1 MRKIFLT
8 IMLFSTASLALA
20 QENSAATESSS
31 FQSKNGFNILPES
44 GDIAVGMTMDPVFNY
59 LGNFFSGDEVN
70 SAPGA
75 SFLSNSQISNNHL
88 FAKYFLT
95 DNSAIRAT
103 FGFNRVNNFDK
114 QYVQDDAAIF
124 ADPLSNALKQ
134 DMEQTIES
142 SFVLG
147 AGYEMR
153 RGNSKVQGYYGGNAF
168 FMISNSRREYSYA
181 NPYSE
186 LNPSPTTADFG
197 VNDALGDDRVL
208 IDYDGQNRG
217 FGVGG
222 FLGIECFI
230 FPKVSLGA
238 ELGYNYIYSKTGQS
252 RYHYE
257 SWNVD
262 AVEEKIKIDED
273 TQISTNN
280 FLGTANPTA
289 NFFLMFHF

>member
-1 MRKIFLT
+1 
-8 IMLFSTASLALA
+8 
-20 QENSAATESSS
+20 
-31 FQSKNGFNILPES
+31 
-44 GDIAVGMTMDPVFNY
+44 MDPIFNY
-59 LGNFFSGDEVN
+59 LGNFFSGEGVN

-75 SFLSNSQISNNHL
+75 SFLTNSQISNNHI

-103 FGFNRVNNFDK
+103 LGFNLVNNFDRK
-114 QYVQDDAAIF
+114 YVQDDAAVF

-134 DMEQTIES
+134 DMEQTIAS
-142 SFVLG
+142 SFVVG

-168 FMISNSRREYSYA
+168 FTISNSRREYSYA

-186 LNPSPTTADFG
+186 LNPNPSTTNFG
-197 VNDALGDDRVL
+197 VNNALGDDRML
-208 IDYDGQNRG
+208 IDYDGQVRG

-238 ELGYNYIYSKTGQS
+238 ELGYNYLYTKTGQS

-262 AVEEKIKIDED
+262 VVEEKIKIDES
-273 TQISTNN
+273 TSISTNN

>member
-1 MRKIFLT
+1 MKKIFLT
-8 IMLFSTASLALA
+8 IMLFSTASLVLA
-20 QENSAATESSS
+20 QENSTATESSS
-31 FQSKNGFNILPES
+31 FESKNGFNILPES
-44 GDIAVGMTMDPVFNY
+44 GDIAVGMTMDPIFNY
-59 LGNFFSGDEVN
+59 LGNFLSGDAIN

-75 SFLSNSQISNNHL
+75 SFLTNPQVSTNHL

-114 QYVQDDAAIF
+114 QYVQDDEAIF
-124 ADPLSNALKQ
+124 ADPLSNALKE
-134 DMEQTIES
+134 DMVQTIAS
-142 SFVLG
+142 SFVVG

-186 LNPSPTTADFG
+186 LNPNPTTSDFG
-197 VNDALGDDRVL
+197 GNVLANDERMK
-208 IDYDGQNRG
+208 IDYDGQARG

-222 FLGIECFI
+222 FFGIECFI

-238 ELGYNYIYSKTGQS
+238 ELGYNYIYTKTGQS

-262 AVEEKIKIDED
+262 AVEEKIEIESP
-273 TQISTNN
+273 TSTSN